1 MNGISVF
8 LFALLYYYHCDGDDD
23 GRWTMDD
30 GLIYI
35 IVENWVLSKN
45 CKCGLTFVF
54 HLFAAKWCIV
64 LVVIVVVPTYHK
76 YDSS

>member
-30 GLIYI
+30 GR
-35 IVENWVLSKN
+35 W
-45 CKCGLTFVF
+45 T
-54 HLFAAKWCIV
+54 HLYYCRELGFIKK
-64 LVVIVVVPTYHK
+64 L
-76 YDSS
+76 